1 MGDYQNRRHLIK
13 NDQILWNLTQGA
25 IHLSVWSL
33 NCLPLF
39 NFSQVKHLIAEG
51 DLLVQE
57 WSYVIKK
64 GSKIW
69 RMHYLHKCLQLLS
82 MLTPINIAIRM
93 GKDYRYCID
102 KVLFIRTWQL
112 APTSHIFTMIIIR
125 QKVSLL
131 NDKEENA
138 LLMESTCAGFDFES
152 WSALTSYSF
161 SLFWF
166 SKWICVDILFLAMRV
181 TRKWLED
188 FKSLLKGSRILQ
200 RWNRLDASGC
210 WQSDNFKQCCI
221 LLDWDPSLSLIPNS
235 FSFL

>member
-82 MLTPINIAIRM
+82 MLTPINIAIRI

-102 KVLFIRTWQL
+102 KVLIIRTWQL
-112 APTSHIFTMIIIR
+112 ANQLHIF
-125 QKVSLL
+125 SP
-131 NDKEENA
+131 
-138 LLMESTCAGFDFES
+138 
-152 WSALTSYSF
+152 WSSSGRRWVCWA
-161 SLFWF
+161 
-166 SKWICVDILFLAMRV
+166 
-181 TRKWLED
+181 TRKRMHCWWNQHVQVLI
-188 FKSLLKGSRILQ
+188 FKVDLR
-200 RWNRLDASGC
+200 
-210 WQSDNFKQCCI
+210 
-221 LLDWDPSLSLIPNS
+221 
-235 FSFL
+235 